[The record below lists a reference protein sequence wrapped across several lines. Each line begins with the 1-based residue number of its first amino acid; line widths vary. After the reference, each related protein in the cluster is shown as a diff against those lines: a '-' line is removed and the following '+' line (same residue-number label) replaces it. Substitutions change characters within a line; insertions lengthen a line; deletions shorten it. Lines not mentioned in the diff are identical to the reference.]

1 MGLAPA
7 ETRAGSRR
15 HVTHLL
21 RRVQRSPAIDP
32 GAAIGYSRKMCC
44 GRPCLFAILL
54 FSLAG
59 AACDSRPSEI
69 GAPAS
74 PPAPTAGATTAAARR
89 FEAPSLTYPAP
100 ERLVAIGDVHGD
112 LDATRRALRLAGAI
126 DASDAWTGGSLFVV
140 QTGDQIDRGDEDRA
154 VLDLFERL
162 RDEAKAK
169 GGTVLSLNGN
179 HELMNVELDFRYI
192 TERSFASFAELSKDD
207 HPAVAR
213 VPEAQRGRAAAF
225 LPGGVYAKRLAERP
239 VVAIVGDGV
248 FVHAGVLMKHL
259 TYGLEKLDGETRG
272 WLRGERAT
280 PPRAVVAEDGVV
292 WTRAFSAQT
301 GQRDCDDLGKVL
313 DALGGK
319 RMVMGHTPQKP
330 GISEACDG
338 RAVRIDTGM
347 SRHYGGQVQVLE
359 IAGGKTRVLKE

>member
-1 MGLAPA
+1 M
-7 ETRAGSRR
+7 
-15 HVTHLL
+15 L
-21 RRVQRSPAIDP
+21 R
-32 GAAIGYSRKMCC
+32 
-44 GRPCLFAILL
+44 GRPSLLAILL
-54 FSLAG
+54 FGLAG
-59 AACDSRPSEI
+59 AGCDSRPAEI

-74 PPAPTAGATTAAARR
+74 PPSPATGTKTAAAKR

-100 ERLVAIGDVHGD
+100 ERLVALGDVHGD

-126 DASDAWTGGSLFVV
+126 DASDAWVGGKLFLV

-192 TERSFASFAELSKDD
+192 TERSFSSFADFSKHD
-207 HPAVAR
+207 HPAVTR
-213 VPEAQRGRAAAF
+213 LPEAQRGRGAAF
-225 LPGGVYAKRLAERP
+225 LPGGVYAKRFAERP

-248 FVHAGVLMKHL
+248 FVHGGVLMKHL
-259 TYGLEKLDGETRG
+259 EYGLEKLDGETRA
-272 WLRGERAT
+272 WLRGERPS
-280 PPRAVVAEDGVV
+280 PPRAVIAEDGVV
-292 WTRAFSAQT
+292 WTRAFSAQAD
-301 GQRDCDDLGKVL
+301 QRDCAELGKVL
-313 DALGGK
+313 DALGAK